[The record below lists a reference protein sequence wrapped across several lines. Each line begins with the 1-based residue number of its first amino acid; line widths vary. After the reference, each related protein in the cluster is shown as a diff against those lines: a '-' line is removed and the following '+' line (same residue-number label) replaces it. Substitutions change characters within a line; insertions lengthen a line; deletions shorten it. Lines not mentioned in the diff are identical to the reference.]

1 MAFLR
6 RCREALRE
14 NGIIV
19 IKDNLNSKQG
29 FYVDKEDNSITRS
42 AFHYASSS
50 SSSRLTAS
58 PPYWNAHDDRSDG
71 YLRRLFEEAGL
82 MLVRDAVQEE
92 FPPGMLPVRMYA
104 LRPASASS

>member
-50 SSSRLTAS
+50 SLLLDSLHRRHWCRMTTGPTGTCVGCSR
-58 PPYWNAHDDRSDG
+58 R
-71 YLRRLFEEAGL
+71 
-82 MLVRDAVQEE
+82 
-92 FPPGMLPVRMYA
+92 PG
-104 LRPASASS
+104 

>member
-50 SSSRLTAS
+50 PSRLTAS
-58 PPYWNAHDDRSDG
+58 PPHRNAHDARSDG